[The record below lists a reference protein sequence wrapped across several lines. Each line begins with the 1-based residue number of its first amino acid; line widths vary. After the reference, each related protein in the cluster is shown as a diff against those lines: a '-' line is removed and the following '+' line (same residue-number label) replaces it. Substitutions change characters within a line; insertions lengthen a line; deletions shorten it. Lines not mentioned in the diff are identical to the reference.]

1 MRDDC
6 CIAVEKYDSVFAK
19 TSKIHYLQET
29 SQEAQK
35 DLTSEAK
42 ITIDLVAVKSQQT
55 TKTGESSS

>member
-6 CIAVEKYDSVFAK
+6 CIAVEKYDNVFAK

-42 ITIDLVAVKSQQT
+42 ITIDLVAVK
-55 TKTGESSS
+55 